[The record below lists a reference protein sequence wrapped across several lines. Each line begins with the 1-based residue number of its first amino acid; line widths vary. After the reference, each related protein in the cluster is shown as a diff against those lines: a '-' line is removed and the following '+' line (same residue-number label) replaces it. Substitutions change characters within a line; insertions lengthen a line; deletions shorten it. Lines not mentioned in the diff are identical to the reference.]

1 MRGTVGG
8 EVKRGPDER
17 GSDNTTRFPI
27 LETMPGIDESTD
39 KKVNLSSASDD
50 RGIGNTVNLSVE
62 DCGEGNPLRI
72 SLLPKSVSEDTSF
85 NTSVSPAVYCCLAN
99 ANYRNIAGG
108 VTLVIL
114 LAGVIVASLYGAG
127 VFAGDSNNHSPSIGN
142 STSVPSNA
150 PSFSPTWSPA
160 IRTFPP
166 TSSPTLSPS
175 ATNSPTSHSSAPSMQ
190 PSPEL
195 TPAPTV
201 SPSLSP
207 SQQPTDDSQI
217 TANYNGE
224 AANCGL
230 NSLCEMKITDGLSWK
245 NIVGQDTMQ
254 LEISG
259 SWNFDIYSSD
269 FDKNPELI
277 ITGDQEA
284 INNYLKNLVIYLEKA
299 ESTPLTVKSTIFAA
313 GTKQRLA
320 EIIFDKAIKYPSS
333 QHLRGTFFVGDKNNT
348 VASRETT
355 VIVNSNKDQSSQN
368 QSTGLGV

>member
-355 VIVNSNKDQSSQN
+355 VIVNSNKDQS
-368 QSTGLGV
+368 TGLGGV